1 MDIEIICGFVFL
13 IILLFL
19 SAFFS
24 SAETAFTTANR
35 IRIRTLAE
43 DEGNVRAKKV
53 LKIWENPSKMLSAI
67 LVGNNIVN
75 LSASSLATTIAV
87 KIFGSIGAGIATFI
101 LTFLVL
107 IFGEISPKTMATL
120 KAETL
125 TLRYCGVISAIMFVF
140 TPIIFIINVLAKGF
154 IRLLGTD
161 PEAERP
167 VITEGELRTIVDV
180 SHEGGVI
187 ESDEKEIIYNL
198 FDFSDS
204 MAKEIMIPRIDMI
217 MIDDTAG
224 YDELME
230 IYRKYKLTRIP
241 IYREKNDNIIGFVN
255 MKDVLLIENTSDF
268 SIMQIIRQPYYTHEH
283 KKTTELFVEMKS
295 YRVNIAIVLD
305 EYGGA
310 AGMLTLEDL
319 LEEIVGEIRDEYD
332 DDEEDDISRISENE
346 YILSGMADIDDV
358 NETLGFDFN
367 SEDYETIGG
376 YIIGLSDTFPKN
388 GQVITLKDGT
398 YIRIERIRNN
408 RIEKIYMRKN
418 PSFQEDESMIQ

>member
-1 MDIEIICGFVFL
+1 MDIGLLIGIICL

-24 SAETAFTTANR
+24 SAETAFTTANK

-43 DEGNVRAKKV
+43 EEDNARAKKV
-53 LKIWENPSKMLSAI
+53 LEILENPSKMLSAI

-87 KIFGSIGAGIATFI
+87 KVFGSIGAGLATFV

-120 KAETL
+120 NAEKL
-125 TLRYCGVISAIMFVF
+125 SLRYCNVIAALMWAF
-140 TPIIFIINVLAKGF
+140 TPIIFLVNKLSHGF
-154 IRLLGTD
+154 IRLIGVNIDEEKPL
-161 PEAERP
+161 
-167 VITEGELRTIVDV
+167 ITEGELRKIVDV

-217 MIDDTAG
+217 MIDDEAG
-224 YDELME
+224 YEELME
-230 IYRKYKLTRIP
+230 LYRQYKLTRIP
-241 IYREKNDNIIGFVN
+241 VYHESNDNVIGFVN
-255 MKDVLLIENTSDF
+255 MKDVLLIENTKHF
-268 SIMQIIRQPYYTHEH
+268 SIRQIIRQPYFTHEH

-295 YRVNIAIVLD
+295 YRVNIAIILD

-332 DDEEDDISRISENE
+332 DDEEDDISRISDNE
-346 YILSGMADIDDV
+346 FILNGMADIDDV
-358 NETLGFDFN
+358 NQALGFDFD

-376 YIIGLSDTFPKN
+376 YIIGLSDTLPKN
-388 GQVITLKDGT
+388 GQVIRLDDGT

-408 RIEKIYMRKN
+408 RIEKIYLRKAA
-418 PSFQEDESMIQ
+418 EE